1 MIVCDLFCGLGGFSR
16 GSELAE
22 CEVLAA
28 VEKDETAALA
38 HAINFPK
45 GKTFLAD
52 VTEITARDIRQGSKI
67 ENNEIDIVTSSP
79 PCQSFSMA
87 GRRDMN
93 DPRSKLL
100 IRACELIVDLN
111 PKYFIIE
118 NVKGLTQ
125 GKQRQFLTEAIEYLK
140 SRGYQ
145 VVEDYQI
152 LNARDFGVPQSRERL
167 FLIGSRKGMPLPA
180 YPLPTG
186 NPPPTVREAIG
197 DLPEIED
204 FPELLE
210 QSYVTAKFGEPS
222 EYVKLL
228 RASEPTE
235 EISYF
240 PNLLTASR
248 RTVHSEEVKA
258 RFAQTPPGSI
268 EPVSRFFRLDW
279 NGVSNT
285 LRAGSGSYTAVR
297 PIHPDGNRVIS
308 VREAARLSSFDDW
321 MILPDNILNGIR
333 LIGNAVPPRLAQ
345 AVIEAIKNG

>member
-1 MIVCDLFCGLGGFSR
+1 MIACDIFSGLGGFSR
-16 GSELAE
+16 GLELAGF
-22 CEVLAA
+22 EVLAA

-52 VTEITARDIRQGSKI
+52 VAQITAQEIRDNSPIGDRAI
-67 ENNEIDIVTSSP
+67 EVCCFSP
-79 PCQSFSMA
+79 PCQSFSLA
-87 GRRDMN
+87 GVRDMS

-100 IRACELIVDLN
+100 LAGCKLMADLN
-111 PKYFIIE
+111 PNYFVME
-118 NVKGLTQ
+118 NVKGLAM
-125 GKQRQFLTEAIEYLK
+125 GKQKQFLIEAIDYLK
-140 SRGYQ
+140 SRGYN

-167 FLIGSRKGMPLPA
+167 FLIGSRRGLPLPT
-180 YPLPTG
+180 YPLATG

-204 FPELLE
+204 YPELLE
-210 QSYVTAKFGEPS
+210 KSYTTAEFGEPS
-222 EYVKLL
+222 EYVKSL
-228 RASEPTE
+228 RASEPPE
-235 EISYF
+235 GISCF
-240 PNLLTASR
+240 PDLLTASR
-248 RTVHSEEVKA
+248 RTIHKSKVIE
-258 RFAQTPPGSI
+258 RFLKTPPGAI

-297 PIHPDGNRVIS
+297 PIHPNGNRVIS

-321 MILPDNILNGIR
+321 MLLPENILHGIR
-333 LIGNAVPPRLAQ
+333 LIGNAVPPRLAK
-345 AVIEAIKNG
+345 AVIEAVVF